1 MMQKN
6 YDSDFC
12 GKVPLHQTNMI
23 QPHGVLVIVQKS
35 DLQILQVSEN
45 ISSLMQ
51 QPATA
56 VVQTTL
62 YDHIPAAQLEQLQQ
76 RFQTRLYGKLPFIF
90 SIGPEKKPF
99 AVVVQEAGDTLVLE
113 IEVLTESPSVDS
125 FMDVYQELKFVI
137 SAMEGAGTTEEAS
150 RIMIRELRRISG
162 FDRIMIYQFDA
173 DWNGTV
179 IAEVMDPDMEP
190 YLGLKFPAS
199 DIPKQ
204 ARDLYRTSPYR
215 LIPNIRYEP
224 VRLYPVLNPLTHAFT
239 NLSNTN
245 LRSVAA
251 VHLEYLANM
260 KVTASMSTRILKN
273 GALWGLISCHHRAP
287 KYLSHQMCA
296 FFELLSDIF
305 SAKITGIESHASFA
319 FKSQMNELYSRLV
332 ENMYKS
338 GPLLQAVSK
347 HHKQLMELLKA
358 EGIAVV
364 KGKTIHH
371 FGKTPTAAEI
381 EDLVYWL
388 RNDEVNRL
396 HQFES
401 LSHAFESAENYIAV
415 ASGLLVLPIHPDK
428 ETYLLAFRPEAR
440 QEVTW
445 GGNPN
450 EAILFEADG
459 KKYHPRASFLQWQET
474 VRGHA
479 RPWQKE
485 ELEIAENFRNF
496 AVEYSLTR
504 SE

>member
-12 GKVPLHQTNMI
+12 GKVPLNQTNMI

-35 DLQILQVSEN
+35 DLRILQVSEN
-45 ISSLMQ
+45 ISGLLQ
-51 QPATA
+51 QPPAA
-56 VVQTTL
+56 VVRSTL
-62 YDHIPAAQLEQLQQ
+62 YDHIPASQLEQLQQ
-76 RFQTRLYGKLPFIF
+76 RFRNNLQGKLPFTF
-90 SIGPEKKPF
+90 SIGPEKKPYT
-99 AVVVQEAGDTLVLE
+99 VVVHEADDTLVLE
-113 IEVLTESPSVDS
+113 IEVLTESPAVDS

-137 SAMEGAGTTEEAS
+137 AAMETTATTEEAS
-150 RIMIRELRRISG
+150 RIMIAELKRISG

-173 DWNGTV
+173 EWNGTV
-179 IAEVMDPDMEP
+179 IAEAMEPLMDP

-204 ARDLYRTSPYR
+204 ARDLYHTSPYR
-215 LIPNIRYEP
+215 LIPNIHYEG
-224 VRLYPVLNPLTHAFT
+224 VRLYPVLNPLTHGFT
-239 NLSNTN
+239 LLSNTN

-260 KVTASMSTRILKN
+260 KVVASMSTRILKN
-273 GALWGLISCHHRAP
+273 GALWGLISCHHRTP

-305 SAKITGIESHASFA
+305 SAKVAGIENHASFA
-319 FKSQMNELYSRLV
+319 FKSEMHQLYSKLV

-338 GPLLQAVSK
+338 GNLLQAISR
-347 HHKQLMELLKA
+347 HHQQLMALLKA

-371 FGKTPTAAEI
+371 FGRTPNLAEL
-381 EDLVYWL
+381 EDLVFWL
-388 RNDEVNRL
+388 RNNEVTRL

-401 LSHAFESAENYIAV
+401 LSQDFESAGSYVAV
-415 ASGLLVLPIHPDK
+415 ASGLLVLPIQPEK
-428 ETYLLAFRPEAR
+428 ETCLLAFRPEAA
-440 QEVTW
+440 QQVSW

-450 EAILFEADG
+450 EAIRFETDG
-459 KKYHPRASFLQWQET
+459 KKYHPRASFQQWQET
-474 VRGHA
+474 VKGHA

>member
-1 MMQKN
+1 MQKN

-23 QPHGVLVIVQKS
+23 QPHGVLVIAQKTN
-35 DLQILQVSEN
+35 LRILQASEN
-45 ISSLMQ
+45 IGNLLQ
-51 QPATA
+51 QPATE
-56 VVQTTL
+56 VVQGTL
-62 YDHIPAAQLEQLQQ
+62 YDHVPAVQLEQLQQ
-76 RFQTRLYGKLPFIF
+76 RFRNKVHGRLPFNLL
-90 SIGPEKKPF
+90 IGPEKKSYT
-99 AVVVQEAGDTLVLE
+99 VLVQEADDTLVLE
-113 IEVLTESPSVDS
+113 IEVVAEKPAVES

-137 SAMEGAGTTEEAS
+137 SAMEGAATTEEAS
-150 RIMIRELRRISG
+150 RIMITELKRISG
-162 FDRIMIYQFDA
+162 FDRIMVYQFDA

-179 IAEVMDPDMEP
+179 IAEVLEPSMEP

-204 ARDLYRTSPYR
+204 ARELYRTSPYR
-215 LIPNIRYEP
+215 LIPDIHYEG
-224 VRLYPVLNPLTHAFT
+224 VRLYPVLNPLTHGFT
-239 NLSNTN
+239 MLSNTN

-260 KVTASMSTRILKN
+260 KAIASMSTRILKN
-273 GALWGLISCHHRAP
+273 GELWGLISCHHRAP

-305 SAKITGIESHASFA
+305 SARISGIENQAGFT
-319 FKSQMNELYSRLV
+319 FKSQMHQLYSRLV

-338 GPLLQAVSK
+338 GSLLQAVTR
-347 HHKQLMELLKA
+347 HHQQLMDLLKA

-371 FGKTPTAAEI
+371 FGKTPSLPELQ
-381 EDLVYWL
+381 DLVFWL
-388 RNDEVNRL
+388 RNKELTLLYHNA
-396 HQFES
+396 S
-401 LSHAFESAENYIAV
+401 LSETFESAGGYVAV
-415 ASGLLVLPIHPDK
+415 ASGLLVLPIQPDR
-428 ETYLLAFRPEAR
+428 EIYLLAFRPEAR
-440 QEVTW
+440 QEVVW

-450 EAILFEADG
+450 EAIRFEADG
-459 KKYHPRASFLQWQET
+459 KKYHPRASFRQWQET
-474 VRGHA
+474 VKGHA